1 MRLTAFMPS
10 KLVAACLL
18 ACALAA
24 GPARGL
30 DVVAPE
36 ATNGAASGKLREGR
50 DALAAHKLDA
60 AQAAFTEAA
69 RLAPKDPRPWVGR
82 SAAAQLRGRAAE
94 AREHMARAVALAPD
108 HPRVLHIQGQLLLD
122 QQDHPAAEAV
132 FRKILG
138 LAPKQIESQIG
149 LANALSGQ
157 GKAVPA
163 RELLAQA
170 TKAASAAADW
180 LLLGNAQLAAGDA
193 DAALMAFNKVPAGQD
208 AAVAAQAGKA
218 EALERLGRPE
228 MALAALQR
236 AIEAAPTQADL
247 QIRRG
252 LLYEQ
257 LKRPDSAEAA
267 YREAIRLDEKSA
279 AAHNNLAYL
288 LGSQGIKLDEA
299 LSHAKRA
306 LLLDPAAAMFDT
318 LGSVHLAR
326 RDYPAARSALEQ
338 AVAKAPERDVYRQR
352 LAQAQ
357 AQGKGAEAVAAA
369 LASAPP
375 ATVAARPA
383 KAMPEASSNSA
394 GVKSV
399 ASITATAAQPV
410 VPLGAAP
417 ASAAVAATAAA
428 NAGTTAPANAANAAT
443 LQGTAAS
450 DARAAVASRLQAWES
465 AWEAKDAG
473 RYLDVYAADFKP
485 EKHRNRDEWVADRR
499 KKLDKPGSIQIDLDA
514 PNFEVAGDVVK
525 VTFTQRYNSSN
536 YKDATRKQLEWVKE
550 SGEWRIRRETTL

>member
-1 MRLTAFMPS
+1 MRLPAFLQS
-10 KLVAACLL
+10 KLFAACLL
-18 ACALAA
+18 ACALAC
-24 GPARGL
+24 GPAHAL

-36 ATNGAASGKLREGR
+36 ATSGAASGKLREGR

-82 SAAAQLRGRAAE
+82 SAAAQLRGRATE

-108 HPRVLHIQGQLLLD
+108 HARVLHIQGQLLLD

-157 GKAVPA
+157 GKAVAA

-170 TKAASAAADW
+170 TKAASAPADW
-180 LLLGNAQLAAGDA
+180 LLLGNAHLAADDA
-193 DAALMAFNKVPAGQD
+193 DAALLAFNKVPAGQENL
-208 AAVAAQAGKA
+208 VAAQAGKA

-236 AIEAAPTQADL
+236 AIDAAPTHADL

-257 LKRPDSAEAA
+257 LKKPDNAEAA

-279 AAHNNLAYL
+279 AGHNNLAYL
-288 LGSQGIKLDEA
+288 LGSRGIKLDEA

-306 LLLDPAAAMFDT
+306 LLLDPSAAMFDT

-326 RDYPAARSALEQ
+326 RDFEAARTALEQ

-357 AQGKGAEAVAAA
+357 AQGKGGEAVAAA

-383 KAMPEASSNSA
+383 KPAP
-394 GVKSV
+394 
-399 ASITATAAQPV
+399 SITATASQPA
-410 VPLGAAP
+410 PLGSAAASAAAP
-417 ASAAVAATAAA
+417 ATTATTAAA
-428 NAGTTAPANAANAAT
+428 NAGASGGTNVGTNAPAPA
-443 LQGTAAS
+443 AAS
-450 DARAAVASRLQAWES
+450 GGAPASDVRAAVASRLQAWES
-465 AWEAKDAG
+465 AWKAKDAD
-473 RYLDVYAADFKP
+473 RYLGVYATAFKP
-485 EKHRNRDEWVADRR
+485 EKHRNRDEWEADRR
-499 KKLDKPGSIQIDLDA
+499 KKLDKPGSIQIDLEA
-514 PNFEVAGDVVK
+514 PNFEVAGNVVK
-525 VTFTQRYNSSN
+525 VTFTQRYTSSN
-536 YKDATRKQLEWVKE
+536 YKDATRKLLEWVQE

>member
-1 MRLTAFMPS
+1 MRLPAFLQS
-10 KLVAACLL
+10 KVFAACLL
-18 ACALAA
+18 GCALA
-24 GPARGL
+24 GPVRAL
-30 DVVAPE
+30 DVVASE
-36 ATNGAASGKLREGR
+36 TASNGVASGKLREGR

-82 SAAAQLRGRAAE
+82 SAVAQLRGRAAD
-94 AREHMARAVALAPD
+94 AREHMERAVALAPD
-108 HPRVLHIQGQLLLD
+108 HARVLHIQGQLLLD

-157 GKAVPA
+157 GKAVAA
-163 RELLAQA
+163 RELLVQSA
-170 TKAASAAADW
+170 KAASAPADW
-180 LLLGNAQLAAGDA
+180 LLLGNAHLAAGDA
-193 DAALMAFNKVPAGQD
+193 GAALLAFNKVPAGQENL
-208 AAVAAQAGKA
+208 AAAQAGKA

-236 AIEAAPTQADL
+236 AIDAAPTHADL

-252 LLYEQ
+252 LLFEQ
-257 LKRPDSAEAA
+257 LKKPDSAEAA

-279 AAHNNLAYL
+279 AGHNNLAYL
-288 LGSQGIKLDEA
+288 LGSRGIKLDEA
-299 LSHAKRA
+299 LSLAKRA
-306 LLLDPAAAMFDT
+306 LLLDPSAAMFDT

-326 RDYPAARSALEQ
+326 RDFEAARTALEQ

-357 AQGKGAEAVAAA
+357 AQGKGGEAVAAA
-369 LASAPP
+369 LARAPP

-383 KAMPEASSNSA
+383 KTVP
-394 GVKSV
+394 
-399 ASITATAAQPV
+399 SITATASHPA
-410 VPLGAAP
+410 PLGSAA
-417 ASAAVAATAAA
+417 ASAAAA
-428 NAGTTAPANAANAAT
+428 GVTTAGAGASAGANVATNVGANAAASATVSGAA
-443 LQGTAAS
+443 AAS

-465 AWEAKDAG
+465 AWEAKDAD
-473 RYLDVYAADFKP
+473 RYLGVYAADFKP

-499 KKLDKPGSIQIDLDA
+499 KKLDKPGSIQIELDT
-514 PNFEVAGDVVK
+514 PNFAVAGDVVK
-525 VTFTQRYNSSN
+525 VTFTQRYSSSN
-536 YKDATRKQLEWVKE
+536 YKDETRKQLEWVKE
-550 SGEWRIRRETTL
+550 AGEWRIRRETTL

>member
-1 MRLTAFMPS
+1 MRLTAFLQS
-10 KLVAACLL
+10 KLFPACLL
-18 ACALAA
+18 ACALSA
-24 GPARGL
+24 GPARAL
-30 DVVAPE
+30 DVVAPV
-36 ATNGAASGKLREGR
+36 ATNSAASGKLREGR
-50 DALAAHKLDA
+50 DALAANKLDA
-60 AQAAFTEAA
+60 AHAAFTEAA

-108 HPRVLHIQGQLLLD
+108 HARVLHIQGQLLLD

-132 FRKILG
+132 FRKVLG

-170 TKAASAAADW
+170 TKAANAPADW

-208 AAVAAQAGKA
+208 TVVAAQAGKA
-218 EALERLGRPE
+218 EALERLGRTE

-236 AIEAAPTQADL
+236 AIEAAPTHADL

-252 LLYEQ
+252 LLFEQ
-257 LKRPDSAEAA
+257 LKKPDSAEAA

-279 AAHNNLAYL
+279 AGHNNLAYL
-288 LGSQGIKLDEA
+288 LGSRGVKLDEA

-306 LLLDPAAAMFDT
+306 LLLDPSAAMFDT

-326 RDYPAARSALEQ
+326 RDFEAARTALEQ

-369 LASAPP
+369 LASEPP
-375 ATVAARPA
+375 ATVAARPI
-383 KAMPEASSNSA
+383 KTVP
-394 GVKSV
+394 
-399 ASITATAAQPV
+399 SITTTASQPAQ
-410 VPLGAAP
+410 LGSAA
-417 ASAAVAATAAA
+417 ASAAAGGATGGA
-428 NAGTTAPANAANAAT
+428 NAGANAGVSVGTNVGTNVSTGAAASADT
-443 LQGTAAS
+443 PAGAGAS

-473 RYLDVYAADFKP
+473 RYLGVYATDFKP
-485 EKHRNRDEWVADRR
+485 EKHRNRDEWAADRR
-499 KKLDKPGSIQIDLDA
+499 KKLDKPGSIQIDLET

-525 VTFTQRYNSSN
+525 VTFTQRYSSSN
-536 YKDATRKQLEWVKE
+536 YKDETRKQLEWVKE
-550 SGEWRIRRETTL
+550 GGEWRIRRETTL

>member
-1 MRLTAFMPS
+1 MRLPVFLQS
-10 KLVAACLL
+10 KVFAACLL
-18 ACALAA
+18 ACALAC
-24 GPARGL
+24 GPAHAL

-36 ATNGAASGKLREGR
+36 ATNSAASGKLREGR
-50 DALAAHKLDA
+50 DALAAQKLDA

-82 SAAAQLRGRAAE
+82 SAVAQLRGRAAE
-94 AREHMARAVALAPD
+94 AREHMSRAVALAPD
-108 HPRVLHIQGQLLLD
+108 HARVLHIQGQLLLD
-122 QQDHPAAEAV
+122 QQDHAAAEAV

-157 GKAVPA
+157 SKAAPA

-170 TKAASAAADW
+170 AKAATAPADW

-193 DAALMAFNKVPAGQD
+193 DAALMAFNKVPSGQD
-208 AAVAAQAGKA
+208 TMAAAQAGKA

-252 LLYEQ
+252 LVYEQ

-279 AAHNNLAYL
+279 AGHNNLAYL
-288 LGSQGIKLDEA
+288 LGSRGVKLDEA

-306 LLLDPAAAMFDT
+306 LLLDPSAAMFDT

-326 RDYPAARSALEQ
+326 RDFEAARTALEQ

-357 AQGKGAEAVAAA
+357 AQGKGGEAVAAA

-383 KAMPEASSNSA
+383 KTVP
-394 GVKSV
+394 
-399 ASITATAAQPV
+399 SITATASHPA
-410 VPLGAAP
+410 PLGSAA
-417 ASAAVAATAAA
+417 ASAAAA
-428 NAGTTAPANAANAAT
+428 GVTTAGAGASAGANVATNVGANAAASATVSGAA
-443 LQGTAAS
+443 AAS

-465 AWEAKDAG
+465 AWEAKDAD
-473 RYLDVYAADFKP
+473 RYLGVYAADFKP

-499 KKLDKPGSIQIDLDA
+499 KKLDKPGSIQIELDT
-514 PNFEVAGDVVK
+514 PNFAVAGDVVK
-525 VTFTQRYNSSN
+525 VTFTQRYSSSN
-536 YKDATRKQLEWVKE
+536 YKDETRKQLEWVKE
-550 SGEWRIRRETTL
+550 AGEWRIRRETTL

>member
-1 MRLTAFMPS
+1 MRLPAFMPS

-24 GPARGL
+24 APAQAL
-30 DVVAPE
+30 DVVASE
-36 ATNGAASGKLREGR
+36 ATSGAASGKLREGR

-82 SAAAQLRGRAAE
+82 SAAAQLRGRAGE
-94 AREHMARAVALAPD
+94 ARDHMARAVALAPD

-122 QQDHPAAEAV
+122 QQDHPGAEAV

-138 LAPKQIESQIG
+138 LAPKQLESQIG

-157 GKAVPA
+157 GKAAAA

-170 TKAASAAADW
+170 AQVASAPSDW

-193 DAALMAFNKVPAGQD
+193 DGALMAFNKVPAGQD
-208 AAVAAQAGKA
+208 SVVAAQAGKA

-228 MALAALQR
+228 MAMAALQR
-236 AIEAAPTQADL
+236 AIEAAPTHADL

-252 LLYEQ
+252 LIYEQ
-257 LKRPDSAEAA
+257 LKKPDSAELA

-279 AAHNNLAYL
+279 AGHNNLAYL
-288 LGSQGIKLDEA
+288 LGSRGIKLDEA

-306 LLLDPAAAMFDT
+306 LLLDPSAAMFDT

-326 RDYPAARSALEQ
+326 RDYEAARTALEQ
-338 AVAKAPERDVYRQR
+338 AVAKAPEREVYRQR

-357 AQGKGAEAVAAA
+357 AQGKGGEAVAAA
-369 LASAPP
+369 LASTPP
-375 ATVAARPA
+375 AMVAARPA
-383 KAMPEASSNSA
+383 KATVAAGGSSASA
-394 GVKSV
+394 KTV
-399 ASITATAAQPV
+399 ASITATASHTPQ
-410 VPLGAAP
+410 LGSAA
-417 ASAAVAATAAA
+417 ASAAALATASASQGT
-428 NAGTTAPANAANAAT
+428 NAGPNGMASAAGS
-443 LQGTAAS
+443 QGAAAS
-450 DARAAVASRLQAWES
+450 EARAAVASRLQAWED

-473 RYLDVYAADFKP
+473 RYLGVYATDFKP

-499 KKLDKPGSIQIDLDA
+499 KKLDKPGSIQIELET
-514 PNFEVAGDVVK
+514 PNFEVEGDVVK
-525 VTFTQRYNSSN
+525 VTFTQRYSSSN

-550 SGEWRIRRETTL
+550 GGEWRIRRETTL

>member
-1 MRLTAFMPS
+1 MRLPAFMPT

-24 GPARGL
+24 GQARAL

-36 ATNGAASGKLREGR
+36 ATSGAASGKLREGR

-82 SAAAQLRGRAAE
+82 SAAAQLRGRAGE

-108 HPRVLHIQGQLLLD
+108 HARVLHIQGQLLLD
-122 QQDHPAAEAV
+122 QQDHPSAEAV

-157 GKAVPA
+157 GKAAAA

-170 TKAASAAADW
+170 AQVASAPSDW

-208 AAVAAQAGKA
+208 SVVAAQAGKA

-228 MALAALQR
+228 MAMAALQR
-236 AIEAAPTQADL
+236 AIEAAPTHADL

-252 LLYEQ
+252 LIFEQ
-257 LKRPDSAEAA
+257 LKKPDSAELA
-267 YREAIRLDEKSA
+267 YRDAIRLDEKSA
-279 AAHNNLAYL
+279 AGHNNLAYL
-288 LGSQGIKLDEA
+288 LGSRGIKLDEA

-306 LLLDPAAAMFDT
+306 LLLDPSAAMFDT

-326 RDYPAARSALEQ
+326 RDFEAARTALEQ
-338 AVAKAPERDVYRQR
+338 AVAKAPEREVYRQR

-357 AQGKGAEAVAAA
+357 AQGKGSEAVGTA

-375 ATVAARPA
+375 VTVAARPA
-383 KAMPEASSNSA
+383 KAVP
-394 GVKSV
+394 
-399 ASITATAAQPV
+399 SITATATQPAQ
-410 VPLGAAP
+410 LGSAA
-417 ASAAVAATAAA
+417 ASAAAGATASA
-428 NAGTTAPANAANAAT
+428 NAGANVGPNAAVNATAT
-443 LQGTAAS
+443 QGAAAS
-450 DARAAVASRLQAWES
+450 EARAAVASRLQAWES

-473 RYLDVYAADFKP
+473 RYLGVYATDFKP

-499 KKLDKPGSIQIDLDA
+499 KKLDKPGSIQIELDA
-514 PNFEVAGDVVK
+514 PNFEVEGDVVK
-525 VTFTQRYNSSN
+525 VTFTQRYSSSN